1 MADDIYE
8 MTQMGM
14 DDAIDA
20 LKRQLSGLRTGR
32 ASTHLLDGIQVTYYD
47 ALTPLNQMATISIPE
62 PRLIAIQP
70 WDKSMIASIEKA
82 IFASDLGLTP
92 TSDGNVIRLP
102 IPPLTE
108 ERRREL
114 VKVAHRE
121 AEEIR
126 VEIRRHRRDANE
138 AYKNMEKDK
147 EVTQDELH
155 GKMEAIQKLTDG
167 YIHKVDEILKEK
179 EEDIMTV

>member
-1 MADDIYE
+1 MADDTYE
-8 MTQMGM
+8 MTKMAM
-14 DDAIDA
+14 DDAIEA

-70 WDKSMIASIEKA
+70 WDKSMIAAIEKA

-126 VEIRRHRRDANE
+126 VEIRRHRREANE
-138 AYKNMEKDK
+138 AYKHMEKDK
-147 EVTQDELH
+147 EVTQDEMH
-155 GKMEAIQKLTDG
+155 DKMEAVQKLTDE
-167 YIHKVDEILKEK
+167 YIHQVDQILKDK